1 MLEKG
6 ISIHLK
12 SFHQLKT
19 LDSIVLD
26 MLQHGDVSAGIPSTN
41 MIDFMLVADSH
52 LLSLLHSK
60 VADQSVGIYIRTWL
74 QYAEILC
81 TVNSI
86 YRNEEHDA
94 SSRMGGG
101 AVRILRWKKGI
112 RAYLVV
118 LKLQLLFD
126 ISGEEYIVVMKQLRE
141 CLIHMTEEY
150 TNMDTS
156 NEGVVGT
163 YEMIISSLQS
173 YISSVS

>member
-41 MIDFMLVADSH
+41 MIDFMLAVDSH
-52 LLSLLHSK
+52 LLSSLHSK
-60 VADQSVGIYIRTWL
+60 VADQSVGTYIRTWL

-94 SSRMGGG
+94 SSRMEGGD
-101 AVRILRWKKGI
+101 RRLRWKKGI

-126 ISGEEYIVVMKQLRE
+126 ISGEEYIVVMKQLRQ

-156 NEGVVGT
+156 NEGVVVA

-173 YISSVS
+173 YISSAS